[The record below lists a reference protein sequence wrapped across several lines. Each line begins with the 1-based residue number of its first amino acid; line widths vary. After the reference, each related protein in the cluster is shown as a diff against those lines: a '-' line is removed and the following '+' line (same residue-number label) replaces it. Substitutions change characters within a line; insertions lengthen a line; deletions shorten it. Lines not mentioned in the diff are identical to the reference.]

1 MNRNGMDGMKRD
13 SEFTHFI
20 AIDFGTYGCGM
31 AVSTNVDHEPDNTHI
46 YANWVKSKMA
56 VKCPTALLLNDEGGF
71 EAFGDD
77 ALYTYETKNRLRR
90 PNKADQYYFFYRF
103 KMCLYN
109 KVRYYLTCTLQAQAL

>member
-1 MNRNGMDGMKRD
+1 MERE

-31 AVSTNVDHEPDNTHI
+31 AVSTNVDPDNI
-46 YANWVKSKMA
+46 KVYSNWIQSKMA
-56 VKCPTALLLNDEGGF
+56 VKCPTALLLNDEGEF
-71 EAFGDD
+71 EAFEDR
-77 ALYTYETKNRLRR
+77 AVSNYETKYRLLR

-109 KVRYYLTCTLQAQAL
+109 KVNYG